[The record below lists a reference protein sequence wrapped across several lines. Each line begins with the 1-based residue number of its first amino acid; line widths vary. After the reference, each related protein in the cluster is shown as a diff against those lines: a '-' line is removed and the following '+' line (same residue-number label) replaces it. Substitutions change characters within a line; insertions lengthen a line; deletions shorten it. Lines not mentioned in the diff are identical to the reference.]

1 MSKKLLIISI
11 SMALGMMYAGIAY
24 TQNEPATTEP
34 AASEDTADES
44 KPALVDETKTT
55 GTVKTVEEGSSSAL
69 APAAKSY
76 TDGKTT
82 FVNSKVRFKLTA
94 DDDLAIDKIQYRIND
109 GELAVYESPF
119 AIEKEGYHTISYY
132 GIDKAGN
139 SEPAKSYIVAVDN
152 TGPEVVMS
160 TDKPVKKI
168 GEKIYY
174 PKNVLFAINAKD
186 AMSGVD
192 KIEYSTDGTTYKEY
206 VAPFAMP
213 SEGTINLK
221 ARSVDNVGN
230 PTEAFA
236 FRVLDEE
243 GNLIDMK
250 EATILLATDSTPPT
264 LSIKPDKELKVI
276 NSYNVASSDVKYS
289 ILAEDAESG
298 VAAIFY
304 RLDGKG
310 DFIPYKD
317 AIQFLT
323 NGKHQID
330 ARAVDK
336 VGNLSDIVSFT
347 MYVDILPPNSAI
359 EKVDQ

>member
-11 SMALGMMYAGIAY
+11 SMALGMMYGGIAY
-24 TQNEPATTEP
+24 TQGEPATTQP
-34 AASEDTADES
+34 VVTEDTPDAS
-44 KPALVDETKTT
+44 KSGLVDETKKVE
-55 GTVKTVEEGSSSAL
+55 TVVEGSSASA
-69 APAAKSY
+69 ASNAKTY

-109 GELAVYESPF
+109 GSLSDYASPF
-119 AIEKEGYHTISYY
+119 AIEQEGYHTITYF

-139 SEPAKSYIVAVDN
+139 TEPAKAYIIAVDN
-152 TGPEVVMS
+152 TGPDVVMTTS
-160 TDKPVKKI
+160 APVKKI

-174 PKNVLFAINAKD
+174 PRNVLFAINAKD

-192 KIEYSTDGTTYKEY
+192 RIEYSTDGTTFREY
-206 VAPFAMP
+206 VAPFSMP
-213 SEGTINLK
+213 AEGTVNLR
-221 ARSVDNVGN
+221 ARSLDNVGN
-230 PTEAFA
+230 LTETFS

-243 GNLIDMK
+243 GNLIDIK
-250 EATILLATDSTPPT
+250 EATIAMATDTTPPT
-264 LSIKPDKELKVI
+264 ISIKPDKELKII
-276 NSYNVASSDVKYS
+276 NSYNVASSDVKYT
-289 ILAEDAESG
+289 ILADDAESG

-310 DFIPYKD
+310 DFVPYKNG
-317 AIQFLT
+317 IQFLT

-336 VGNLSDIVSFT
+336 VGNLSDITSFT
-347 MYVDILPPNSAI
+347 VYVDILPPKSAI
-359 EKVDQ
+359 EKVVE